1 MKIIGVAGT
10 KNTGKTTLVTLIVSE
25 LVRRGYRVGTVKHT
39 HHDLDLEGK
48 DTWKHREA
56 GSELVVGF
64 GETTFFLIKN
74 ELKLDKILKIINSM
88 KELDY
93 LIIEGFKFA
102 NYPKISTD
110 DVKDEFTITNINVFQ
125 IHEED
130 IPPLVDLLEERTYGI
145 IPYGNCGECGFDNCL
160 DMARAIIRG
169 ETSEKECKMKKI
181 MEVELYI
188 GDEPIHLNP
197 FVQDFIKKS
206 VLGMINSL
214 KTHGKEPI
222 QENVELIIRN
232 GEN

>member
-1 MKIIGVAGT
+1 
-10 KNTGKTTLVTLIVSE
+10 
-25 LVRRGYRVGTVKHT
+25 
-39 HHDLDLEGK
+39 LEGK